1 MRWSAMF
8 VFVLCL
14 LLSACGSGE
23 QRSGEPGASSSSDS
37 PPSGSSNT
45 PPSDEVVQTF
55 RDQGLEVGDSYPI
68 EEDPGH
74 AKFIG
79 PKTYQEGTRFLLPS
93 AGEDTGGQVYT
104 YASRD
109 DLEVMKNYWESL
121 NEDTSGMLYSHVYD
135 KGTVLVHITGQFP
148 KGKADRYGQV
158 LQEMDF

>member
-1 MRWSAMF
+1 MLAPH
-8 VFVLCL
+8 VLL
-14 LLSACGSGE
+14 GNRRRPLIT
-23 QRSGEPGASSSSDS
+23 
-37 PPSGSSNT
+37 NY
-45 PPSDEVVQTF
+45 F

-93 AGEDTGGQVYT
+93 AGEDTGRQVYT

-121 NEDTSGMLYSHVYD
+121 NEDTSGMLYSQVYD
-135 KGTVLVHITGQFP
+135 KGTVLVHITGQFS
-148 KGKADRYGQV
+148 KGEADRYSQV

>member
-1 MRWSAMF
+1 MF

-93 AGEDTGGQVYT
+93 AGEDTV
-104 YASRD
+104 
-109 DLEVMKNYWESL
+109 EVMKNYWESL
-121 NEDTSGMLYSHVYD
+121 NEDTSGMLYSHVYG

-148 KGKADRYGQV
+148 KGRADRYGQV